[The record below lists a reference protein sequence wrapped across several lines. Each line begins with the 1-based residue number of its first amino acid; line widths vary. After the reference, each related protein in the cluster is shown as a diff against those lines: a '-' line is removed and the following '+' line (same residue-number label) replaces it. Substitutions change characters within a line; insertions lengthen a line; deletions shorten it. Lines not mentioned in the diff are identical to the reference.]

1 VVDWLDKPAVPVAYA
16 VLIEEVAATFGVG
29 PELLARAGVDRSA
42 FADPTARLSARQA
55 GALLHHARELTG
67 EPGFGYEVG
76 LRSSLTSHGA
86 MGFGLLTS
94 ATLREAIELGVEFSR
109 VRLPMLQI
117 GLVVDGDQAAVDVQQ
132 VVPVGPVRPY
142 LFELFLV
149 GLARMTPVLLTGR
162 NMHDNELWFEGP
174 EPTYFARYRDR
185 LPPTRFDT
193 GVNQL
198 RFPAAFLDLRID
210 TANELAAREAQAQ
223 IAGEL
228 TRIGLVDDVVV
239 RVQSLLSSGRVGY
252 DLTSVAQAMHVSPR
266 TLRRRLHG
274 RGATF
279 HTMLSDARR
288 SEASRLL
295 RNSVLTV
302 EQIADQLGY
311 ADTANFCRAFKRWT
325 GRTPREFRAESRA
338 ESFSGHVTDSS
349 STALG

>member
-1 VVDWLDKPAVPVAYA
+1 VVDWLDRPAVPVAYA
-16 VLIEEVAATFGVG
+16 ALIEEVAATFGVG
-29 PELLARAGVDRSA
+29 PELLAAAGVDRSA
-42 FADPTARLSARQA
+42 FADPSARLTARQA

-67 EPGFGYEVG
+67 ERGFGYEVG

-94 ATLREAIELGVEFSR
+94 ATLRQAIELGVEFSR

-117 GLVVDGDQAAVDVQQ
+117 ALVVDADQAAVDVQQ
-132 VVPVGPVRPY
+132 TVPVGPVRPY

-162 NMHDNELWFEGP
+162 TMHDNELWFEGP
-174 EPTYFARYRDR
+174 EPAYFARYRDR

-198 RFPAAFLDLRID
+198 RFPAAFLDLRIE
-210 TANELAAREAQAQ
+210 TANELAAREVQEQ

-228 TRIGLVDDVVV
+228 NRIGLTDDVVV
-239 RVQSLLSSGRVGY
+239 RVRSKLSSAAVGD
-252 DLTSVAQAMHVSPR
+252 DLVSVAQVLHVSPR
-266 TLRRRLHG
+266 TLRRRLQE
-274 RGATF
+274 RGVTF
-279 HTMLSDARR
+279 HTMVAEARR
-288 SEASRLL
+288 SEAARLL

-311 ADTANFCRAFKRWT
+311 ADPGNFCRAFKRWT
-325 GRTPREFRAESRA
+325 GRTPGEFRA
-338 ESFSGHVTDSS
+338 GHVTDSS
-349 STALG
+349 SAALG